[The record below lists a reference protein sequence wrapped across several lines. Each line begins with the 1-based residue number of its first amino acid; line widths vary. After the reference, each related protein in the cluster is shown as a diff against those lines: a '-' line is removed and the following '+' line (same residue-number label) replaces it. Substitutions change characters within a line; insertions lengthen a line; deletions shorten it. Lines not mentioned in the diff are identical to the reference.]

1 MRRGTAVPSLAPH
14 APPSRFSSPLL
25 LILLRSF
32 VICSQTAFI
41 FVICFQP
48 VWIRPPPFV
57 IRLSRRGSIDSSF
70 AGVRFVSIVYLG
82 HQVQIRAGAP
92 RRHNFLDGKLQRN
105 TTARLQGT
113 LTASGGRPLRHGFL
127 DVRVAADLD
136 GKAAGSHYQ
145 ARPLPPRR
153 GQAVHRPRHQ
163 PVPSPDGGSRNESD
177 GSRRRVT
184 QLPAAT
190 NVTIAAVLGGRRYT
204 PPLCNY
210 GSSAAGSQ
218 DRRYRNGCCEGVST
232 SAHTMKFR
240 EQNENKKNSTADG
253 VLTIDASEWRT
264 VYRSTSMSIRNSP
277 RKRYQR
283 CTMISSMAEQRM
295 SLPGE
300 YCRIWKN
307 SVLFTSSIIQNVN
320 KKLRPRVLVDVSKI
334 DMSTSLLGYDLP
346 SPIIVAPTGHQKIA
360 NPEGE
365 VATARAAA
373 ACNTIMIYKRRDVS
387 ATLVRR
393 AESLGFKAIVLTVDA
408 PDNRATT
415 EGKP

>member
-14 APPSRFSSPLL
+14 APPSR
-25 LILLRSF
+25 
-32 VICSQTAFI
+32 
-41 FVICFQP
+41 
-48 VWIRPPPFV
+48 
-57 IRLSRRGSIDSSF
+57 
-70 AGVRFVSIVYLG
+70 SIVYLG

-92 RRHNFLDGKLQRN
+92 RRHNFLDGKRQRN

-136 GKAAGSHYQ
+136 GKAAGSHHQ

-218 DRRYRNGCCEGVST
+218 DRRYSVGTVEIST
-232 SAHTMKFR
+232 FLHYFLKR
-240 EQNENKKNSTADG
+240 
-253 VLTIDASEWRT
+253 
-264 VYRSTSMSIRNSP
+264 YRSVSHI
-277 RKRYQR
+277 
-283 CTMISSMAEQRM
+283 
-295 SLPGE
+295 
-300 YCRIWKN
+300 
-307 SVLFTSSIIQNVN
+307 
-320 KKLRPRVLVDVSKI
+320 KKPAKQFADDV
-334 DMSTSLLGYDLP
+334 
-346 SPIIVAPTGHQKIA
+346 
-360 NPEGE
+360 
-365 VATARAAA
+365 
-373 ACNTIMIYKRRDVS
+373 VS
-387 ATLVRR
+387 ASILLQIGGRR
-393 AESLGFKAIVLTVDA
+393 NQYNIKVPKRGSSQ
-408 PDNRATT
+408 RATYIRVQDY
-415 EGKP
+415 